1 MAGSLK
7 QLMTHVRASAGG
19 AVNDHDPIA
28 RVRPVDAYAVATE
41 IKRLRNLAYSATVAY
56 HAAVHSGLFGEC
68 QEPFCVKARA
78 LNLG

>member
-1 MAGSLK
+1 
-7 QLMTHVRASAGG
+7 MTHVRASAGG

-41 IKRLRNLAYSATVAY
+41 IKRLRELAYSAVVAY
-56 HAAVHSGLFGEC
+56 HMVAHSGLFVGKLFGEC